1 MKPETE
7 TPAQRPGHKDNT
19 KQPKP
24 NRIPQR
30 CKCPHCGGPV
40 LAEAFFLDEWLPE
53 LHMLAARH
61 ASTGITG
68 DLAALCLCEGY
79 GLFLWLSRQGS

>member
-7 TPAQRPGHKDNT
+7 TPAQRPVT
-19 KQPKP
+19 YF
-24 NRIPQR
+24 RAA

-40 LAEAFFLDEWLPE
+40 SAEAFFLDEWLPE
-53 LHMLAARH
+53 LQMLAVRH
-61 ASTGITG
+61 AATGITG